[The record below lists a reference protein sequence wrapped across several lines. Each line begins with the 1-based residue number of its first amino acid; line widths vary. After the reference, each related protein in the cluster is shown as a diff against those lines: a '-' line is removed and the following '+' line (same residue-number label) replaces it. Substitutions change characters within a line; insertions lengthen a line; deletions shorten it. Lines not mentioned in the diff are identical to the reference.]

1 MKFLVILLFLLGCQA
16 NLINRTVG
24 YKKYPRISNA
34 GLIAVLKEPTLIVP
48 KVTIEDSP
56 DIIDVYK
63 KRLKQA
69 LLTSIANSGKFS
81 EIYWGQEDIQN
92 SDKIVNIE
100 IQFRAIEEMRI
111 GQYTYYPEFFFF
123 YLPFGGN
130 EEKGEKIFWSTYIPG
145 FWPASGYFPLLAK
158 SGSVIIEIECILK
171 QSNKNPIPVTARK
184 SEDYSLLFYG
194 VYRTSEV
201 EEKSIL
207 AIEKTLEEVSLKLA
221 DLELETNI
229 DPPKKSKVPK
239 RK

>member
-16 NLINRTVG
+16 NLVNRTVG
-24 YKKYPRISNA
+24 YKEYPRISNT
-34 GLIAVLKEPTLIVP
+34 GLIAVLEEPTLIVP

-63 KRLKQA
+63 KNLKQA
-69 LLTSIANSGKFS
+69 LFASIANSGRFS
-81 EIYWGQEDIQN
+81 EIHWSQEDIQS

-100 IQFRAIEEMRI
+100 IQFRAMEEMRI
-111 GQYTYYPEFFFF
+111 GYYTYYPELFLF
-123 YLPFGGN
+123 YLPFGGK

-158 SGSVIIEIECILK
+158 SGSVIIEIECKLK
-171 QSNKNPIPVTARK
+171 QANKNPIPIIAKK

-221 DLELETNI
+221 DLELETNS
-229 DPPKKSKVPK
+229 PSPKKIKPLK
-239 RK
+239 KK